1 MNSSNQGLPP
11 NRHLVATFT
20 FAALL
25 PLVYYIPP
33 LVASH
38 VTENHFF
45 VTVLSLGIIVPVI
58 SYVALPLFFKALK
71 KIGGRVTHNQMD
83 VMY

>member
-1 MNSSNQGLPP
+1 MNSSNQGLSP
-11 NRHLVATFT
+11 NQHLVATFT

-33 LVASH
+33 WVVSN
-38 VTENHFF
+38 VTDDHFF
-45 VTVLSLGIIVPVI
+45 VTVCSLVIIVPVI

-71 KIGGRVTHNQMD
+71 AW
-83 VMY
+83 

>member
-1 MNSSNQGLPP
+1 MNSGNQSLSP
-11 NRHLVATFT
+11 NQHLVATFT

-25 PLVYYIPP
+25 PLVYFIPP
-33 LVASH
+33 LIASN

-58 SYVALPLFFKALK
+58 SYAALPLFFKALS
-71 KIGGRVTHNQMD
+71 ILVD
-83 VMY
+83 D

>member
-1 MNSSNQGLPP
+1 MISSTQRLSPNQ
-11 NRHLVATFT
+11 HLVATFT

-33 LVASH
+33 LVVSN
-38 VTENHFF
+38 VTENHFL

-58 SYVALPLFFKALK
+58 SYIAL
-71 KIGGRVTHNQMD
+71 TH
-83 VMY
+83 